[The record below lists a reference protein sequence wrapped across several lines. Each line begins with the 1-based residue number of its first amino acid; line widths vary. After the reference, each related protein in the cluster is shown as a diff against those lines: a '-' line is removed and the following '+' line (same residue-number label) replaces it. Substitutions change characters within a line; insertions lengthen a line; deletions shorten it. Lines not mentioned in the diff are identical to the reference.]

1 MDADTARDVT
11 PTEITL
17 ARDRLALTLC
27 WENGAGAKLDAETLR
42 LACRCAWCAR
52 DRILDRFPARFEA
65 VSISHVAPIGGHA
78 LHIAF
83 SDGHAR
89 GIFPWP
95 YLHAVAEGQ
104 RLGGPVPGAPFI
116 TLKAPFTP
124 PSTPRQDETHER

>member
-1 MDADTARDVT
+1 MDADTTRDLT
-11 PTEITL
+11 PSAITL
-17 ARDRLALTLC
+17 SRDRLALTLC
-27 WENGAGAKLDAETLR
+27 WEDGDSATLDAETAR

-65 VSISHVAPIGGHA
+65 IAISHVAPIGAHA

-95 YLHAVAEGQ
+95 YLHAVVEA
-104 RLGGPVPGAPFI
+104 RRSGAPFP
-116 TLKAPFTP
+116 L
-124 PSTPRQDETHER
+124 PSIPRQDETHER